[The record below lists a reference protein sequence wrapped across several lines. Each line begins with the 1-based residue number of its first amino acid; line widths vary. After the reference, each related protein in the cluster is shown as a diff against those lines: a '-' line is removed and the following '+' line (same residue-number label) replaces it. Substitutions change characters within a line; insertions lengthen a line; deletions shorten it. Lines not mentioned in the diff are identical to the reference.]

1 MMNTWTEQELRG
13 LIQKAAAGDKAAL
26 EEVPAGVRDLPFAE
40 RFTVKETAL
49 KKVPAR

>member
-1 MMNTWTEQELRG
+1 MMNTRTEQELRG
-13 LIQKAAAGDKAAL
+13 LIQKAAGDKAAL